1 MKISKGDYNMKT
13 KIVIIYMNG
22 NEEIVYDGDFTPA
35 TMRLQAKYVLK
46 ARKDPN
52 IKAVI
57 WR

>member
-13 KIVIIYMNG
+13 KIVIIYMDG
-22 NEEIVYDGDFTPA
+22 NEEIVYDGDFTPTA
-35 TMRLQAKYVLK
+35 MRLHAKYVLK
-46 ARKDPN
+46 AKKDPN

>member
-1 MKISKGDYNMKT
+1 MKT

-35 TMRLQAKYVLK
+35 AMRLQAKKYVLK
-46 ARKDPN
+46 AKKDPN

-57 WR
+57 WK

>member
-22 NEEIVYDGDFTPA
+22 NEEIVYDGDFTPTA
-35 TMRLQAKYVLK
+35 MRLQAKYVLK
-46 ARKDPN
+46 AKKDPN